1 MIFKEGTPIYMQ
13 IAERLQDEILAGR
26 YAEGDRVPSVREYSV
41 LLEVNVNTAV
51 KAYEQRAALG
61 VIYNRRGMGYF
72 VAEGAAA
79 AILKQRRRL
88 FLDEELP
95 ELFRRMDLLGIA
107 PDELMARW
115 RDFRAARNGTG
126 GAAP

>member
-41 LLEVNVNTAV
+41 LLEVNVNTTV
-51 KAYEQRAALG
+51 KAYEQLAALG
-61 VIYNRRGMGYF
+61 AIYNRRGMGYF
-72 VAEGAAA
+72 VADGAVA
-79 AILKQRRRL
+79 AILSQRRRA

-95 ELFRRMDLLGIA
+95 ELFRRMTLLGIT
-107 PDELMARW
+107 PDELLSRW
-115 RDFRAARNGTG
+115 RTASSAAD
-126 GAAP
+126 GAGEAAT

>member
-41 LLEVNVNTAV
+41 LLEVNVNTTV
-51 KAYEQRAALG
+51 KAYEQLASLG
-61 VIYNRRGMGYF
+61 AIYNRRGMGYF
-72 VAEGAAA
+72 VADGAVA
-79 AILKQRRRL
+79 AILSQRRRA

-95 ELFRRMDLLGIA
+95 ELFRRMTLLGIT
-107 PDELMARW
+107 PDELLSRW
-115 RDFRAARNGTG
+115 RTASSAAD
-126 GAAP
+126 GAGEAAT